1 MYMGI
6 FNTEDFLS
14 RFKDRAE
21 AVSKRG
27 IPPVG
32 GEDRNAFIKQAEL
45 DFLDCSVVASSARD
59 IVIGLWGERMVSPP
73 NHLA

>member
-6 FNTEDFLS
+6 FNTEEFIS

-45 DFLDCSVVASSARD
+45 DFLDFSLIASSEID
-59 IVIGLWGERMVSPP
+59 ISEEHIL
-73 NHLA
+73 LKIKI